1 MSIDDYLVDLIVEA
15 ILADICKDTSEWADP
30 TGEKA
35 VEIASLNERNKH
47 SV

>member
-1 MSIDDYLVDLIVEA
+1 MNIDDYIVDLLVDA
-15 ILADICKDTSEWADP
+15 ILNDICRDTSEWADP

-35 VEIASLNERNKH
+35 VAITELNERNKH

>member
-1 MSIDDYLVDLIVEA
+1 MNEYIIDLIVDA

-35 VEIASLNERNKH
+35 VEIAEITQSLIE
-47 SV
+47 

>member
-1 MSIDDYLVDLIVEA
+1 MNDYIIDLIVDA

-35 VEIASLNERNKH
+35 IEIAEITQPIMKD
-47 SV
+47 

>member
-1 MSIDDYLVDLIVEA
+1 MNDYIIDLIVDA

-35 VEIASLNERNKH
+35 VEIVEITHPIMKD
-47 SV
+47 

>member
-1 MSIDDYLVDLIVEA
+1 MNDYIIDLIVDA

-35 VEIASLNERNKH
+35 VEIAEITHSLMKD
-47 SV
+47 

>member
-1 MSIDDYLVDLIVEA
+1 MNDYIIDLIVDA

-35 VEIASLNERNKH
+35 VEIAEITHSLIE
-47 SV
+47 

>member
-1 MSIDDYLVDLIVEA
+1 MNDYIIDLIVDA

-35 VEIASLNERNKH
+35 IEIAEITHPIMKD
-47 SV
+47 